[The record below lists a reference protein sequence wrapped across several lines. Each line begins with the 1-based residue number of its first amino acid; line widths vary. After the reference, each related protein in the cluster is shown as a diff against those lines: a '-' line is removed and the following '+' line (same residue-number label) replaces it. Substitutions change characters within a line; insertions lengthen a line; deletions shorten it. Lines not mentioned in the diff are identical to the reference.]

1 MPFALVVEDWETLKQ
16 LSKKF
21 DLLCLVKETAETEVH
36 SLIGAKYKAD
46 HISETHIEFNITK
59 AVGGK
64 EALKEYFG
72 EAKEGEAFY
81 QKMRELYQ
89 QNGVTVYYAKHK

>member
-1 MPFALVVEDWETLKQ
+1 MPFVIVVEDWETLKQ

-21 DLLCLVKETAETEVH
+21 DLLCLIRETAETQTH

-46 HISETHIEFNITK
+46 HISETHIEFNIAQ

-64 EALKEYFG
+64 EALKEFFG
-72 EAKEGEAFY
+72 ETKEGEPFY

-89 QNGVTVYYAKHK
+89 QNGVTVYYAKQK